1 LKTQEISVRLVLIGY
16 DLHRR
21 SRRDYNRLIESIKA
35 LGACLHNLDSTWFV
49 ATPLSVTEIRDALVA
64 HFNPLDTLVVVDLV
78 STEWAGSGLN
88 PFDAAW
94 LDDQL

>member
-78 STEWAGSGLN
+78 SMEWAGSGLN